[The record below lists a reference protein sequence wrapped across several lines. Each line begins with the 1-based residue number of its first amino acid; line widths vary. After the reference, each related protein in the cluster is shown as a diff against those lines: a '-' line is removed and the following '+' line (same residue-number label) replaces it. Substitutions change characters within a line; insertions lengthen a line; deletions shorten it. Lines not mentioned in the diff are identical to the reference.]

1 MSLPNQSASSVA
13 MRNNCDVVIISTS
26 RWDNPY
32 SSVGFSFAKEF
43 AKNNRVFYIDHPFSL
58 NELAAQYSNN
68 PNIKPR
74 MPALLFGKSIYRK
87 IDGLPDNLT
96 IVTPKLT
103 LPINWLSEGYLYDLL
118 WKLNE
123 RAALTAL
130 SKTIKDFNIKR
141 YVFFNSFNPYYFKK
155 IPLDIKPLVKIY
167 QTIDDITQ
175 ETYVARHGVRLEQ
188 EAIVNADV
196 SFGTSKE
203 LTKLIGRYSPNVF
216 CVPNAAD
223 FTLFQKAATEKLE
236 RPKEL
241 VGVDKKILCYT
252 GNIGSRINYELLR
265 KVAITNTDK
274 LLLMVGPVSNNDHKE
289 FGLDQLPNV
298 LMVGA
303 KDISELPSYLQHSDC
318 LLIPFEYSTLTKS
331 IYPLKIN
338 EYLTAGKPVVATAF
352 SEDIQDFS
360 DVAYIAKTEEDFLV
374 KIEQAI
380 QENNPVKVKERIAKA
395 ATNTWQ
401 ARVSLFWDIA
411 ESVYDKKNK
420 NLM

>member
-1 MSLPNQSASSVA
+1 MSLPSQIDSSFF
-13 MRNNCDVVIISTS
+13 MRSDCDVVIISTS

-58 NELAAQYSNN
+58 NELATQYSHN

-74 MPALLFGKSIYRK
+74 LPALLFGKSAYRK

-103 LPINWLSEGYLYDLL
+103 LPINWLNEGYLYNLL
-118 WKLNE
+118 WELNE
-123 RAALTAL
+123 RAAIDAL
-130 SKTIKDFNIKR
+130 RKTIKDFDIKR
-141 YVFFNSFNPYYFKK
+141 YVFFNSFNPFYFKK
-155 IPLDIKPLVKIY
+155 IPADIKPLVKIY

-175 ETYVARHGVRLEQ
+175 ETYIARHGVRLEH

-203 LTKLIGRYSPNVF
+203 LTKLIARYSSNVF

-241 VGVDKKILCYT
+241 IGIDKKVICYT
-252 GNIGSRINYELLR
+252 GNIGSRINYGLLR
-265 KVAITNTDK
+265 KVAVTNPDK

-374 KIEQAI
+374 KIEQAL
-380 QENNPVKVKERIAKA
+380 QENNPAKIKERIAKA
-395 ATNTWQ
+395 ANNTWQ
-401 ARVSLFWDIA
+401 ARVALFWDIA
-411 ESVYDKKNK
+411 ESVYAKKGQTSN
-420 NLM
+420 

>member
-1 MSLPNQSASSVA
+1 MSLPSQIDSSFF
-13 MRNNCDVVIISTS
+13 MRSDCDVVIISTS

-58 NELAAQYSNN
+58 NELATQYSHN

-74 MPALLFGKSIYRK
+74 LPALLFGKSAYRK

-103 LPINWLSEGYLYDLL
+103 LPINWLNEGYLYNLL
-118 WKLNE
+118 WELNE
-123 RAALTAL
+123 RAAIDAL
-130 SKTIKDFNIKR
+130 RKTIKDFDIKR
-141 YVFFNSFNPYYFKK
+141 YVFFNSFNPFYFKK
-155 IPLDIKPLVKIY
+155 IPADIKPLVKIY

-175 ETYVARHGVRLEQ
+175 ETYIARHGVRLEH

-203 LTKLIGRYSPNVF
+203 LTKLIARYSSDVF

-241 VGVDKKILCYT
+241 IGIDKKVICYT
-252 GNIGSRINYELLR
+252 GNIGSRINYGLLR
-265 KVAITNTDK
+265 KVAVTNPDK

-360 DVAYIAKTEEDFLV
+360 DVAYIAKTEEEFLV
-374 KIEQAI
+374 KIEQAL
-380 QENNPVKVKERIAKA
+380 QENNPAKIKERIAKA
-395 ATNTWQ
+395 ANNTWQ
-401 ARVSLFWDIA
+401 ARVALFWDIA
-411 ESVYDKKNK
+411 ESVYAKKGQTSN
-420 NLM
+420 

>member
-1 MSLPNQSASSVA
+1 MSLPSQIDSSFF
-13 MRNNCDVVIISTS
+13 MRSDCDVVIISTS

-58 NELAAQYSNN
+58 NELATQYSHN

-74 MPALLFGKSIYRK
+74 IPALLFGKSAYRK

-103 LPINWLSEGYLYDLL
+103 LPINWLNEGYLYNLL
-118 WKLNE
+118 WELNE
-123 RAALTAL
+123 RAAIDAL
-130 SKTIKDFNIKR
+130 RKTIKDFDIKR
-141 YVFFNSFNPYYFKK
+141 YVFFNSFNPFYFKK
-155 IPLDIKPLVKIY
+155 IPADIKPLVKIY

-175 ETYVARHGVRLEQ
+175 ETYIARHGVRLEH

-203 LTKLIGRYSPNVF
+203 LTKLIARYSSNVF

-241 VGVDKKILCYT
+241 IGIDKKVICYT
-252 GNIGSRINYELLR
+252 GNIGSRINYGLLK
-265 KVAITNTDK
+265 KVAVTNPDK

-360 DVAYIAKTEEDFLV
+360 DVAYIAKTEEEFLV
-374 KIEQAI
+374 KIEQAL
-380 QENNPVKVKERIAKA
+380 QENNPAKIKERIAKA
-395 ATNTWQ
+395 ANNTWQ
-401 ARVSLFWDIA
+401 ARVALFWDIA
-411 ESVYDKKNK
+411 ESVYAKKGQTSN
-420 NLM
+420 

>member
-1 MSLPNQSASSVA
+1 

-58 NELAAQYSNN
+58 NELATQFSNN
-68 PNIKPR
+68 DTVKSR
-74 MPALLFGKSIYRK
+74 LPALLFGKNAYRK
-87 IDGLPDNLT
+87 IIDLPDNLT
-96 IVTPKLT
+96 IVTPRVT
-103 LPINWLSEGYLYDLL
+103 LPINWLSEGFTYNLL
-118 WKLNE
+118 WNLNE
-123 RAALTAL
+123 RAALKAL
-130 SKTIKDFNIKR
+130 KKVIKDFNIKD
-141 YVFFNSFNPYYFKK
+141 YVFFNSFDPFYFKH
-155 IPLDIKPLVKIY
+155 IPNDIKPLVKVY

-175 ETYVARHGVRLEQ
+175 ETYIARHGVRLER

-196 SFGTSKE
+196 SFATSKE
-203 LTKLIGRYSPNVF
+203 LTKIIAQYSSTVF

-223 FTLFQKAATEKLE
+223 FSLFQKAATENLD

-241 VGVDKKILCYT
+241 LGVNQKVICYT
-252 GNIGSRINYELLR
+252 GNIGSRINYDLLK
-265 KVAITNTDK
+265 KVALTHADK

-298 LMVGA
+298 LLVGA

-360 DVAYIAKTEEDFLV
+360 DVAYIAKTDEEFLD
-374 KIEQAI
+374 KITLAI
-380 QENNPVKVKERIAKA
+380 QENDPDKVKKRIAKA
-395 ATNTWQ
+395 AHNTWE
-401 ARVSLFWDIA
+401 ARVALFWDIVEA
-411 ESVYDKKNK
+411 VYEKKQHVISNQG
-420 NLM
+420 

>member
-1 MSLPNQSASSVA
+1 MSVTNKDVTSLL
-13 MRNNCDVVIISTS
+13 MRNNCDVIIISTS

-58 NELAAQYSNN
+58 NELATQYLNN
-68 PNIKPR
+68 PNFKSRI
-74 MPALLFGKSIYRK
+74 PALLFGKSAYRK
-87 IDGLPDNLT
+87 IEGLPDNLT

-103 LPINWLSEGYLYDLL
+103 LSINWLSEGYIYNLL

-123 RAALTAL
+123 RVALNAL
-130 SKTIKDFNIKR
+130 RKVLRDFNIDR
-141 YVFFNSFNPYYFKK
+141 YVFFNSFDPFYFKQ
-155 IPLDIKPLVKIY
+155 IPSDIKPLVKVY

-188 EAIVNADV
+188 QAITNADV

-203 LTKLIGRYSPNVF
+203 LTKLIARYSPNVF

-241 VGVDKKILCYT
+241 IGIDKKVICYT
-252 GNIGSRINYELLR
+252 GNIGSRINYNLLR
-265 KVAITNTDK
+265 KIAITHSDK
-274 LLLMVGPVSNNDHKE
+274 LLLMVGPVSNNDYKD
-289 FGLDQLPNV
+289 FGLDQLPNFI
-298 LMVGA
+298 LTGA
-303 KDISELPSYLQHSDC
+303 KDISELPAYLQYSDC
-318 LLIPFEYSTLTKS
+318 LIIPFEYTTLTKS

-338 EYLTAGKPVVATAF
+338 EYLTAGKPVVVTAF

-360 DVAYIAKTEEDFLV
+360 DVAYVAKTDEEFLIKV
-374 KIEQAI
+374 DQSI
-380 QENNPVKVKERIAKA
+380 QENNPVKIEERIAKA
-395 ATNTWQ
+395 AHNTWQ
-401 ARVSLFWDIA
+401 SRVSLFWDIV
-411 ESVYDKKNK
+411 ESVYAKKT
-420 NLM
+420 

>member
-1 MSLPNQSASSVA
+1 MSLPSQIDSSFF
-13 MRNNCDVVIISTS
+13 MRSDCDVVIISTS

-58 NELAAQYSNN
+58 NELATQYSHN

-74 MPALLFGKSIYRK
+74 IPALLFGKSAYRK

-103 LPINWLSEGYLYDLL
+103 LPINWLNEGYLYNLL
-118 WKLNE
+118 WELNE
-123 RAALTAL
+123 RAAINAL
-130 SKTIKDFNIKR
+130 RKTIKDFDIKR
-141 YVFFNSFNPYYFKK
+141 YVFFNSFNPFYFKK
-155 IPLDIKPLVKIY
+155 IPADIKPLVKIY

-175 ETYVARHGVRLEQ
+175 ETYIARHGVRLEH

-203 LTKLIGRYSPNVF
+203 LTKLIARYSSNVF

-241 VGVDKKILCYT
+241 IGIDKKVICYT
-252 GNIGSRINYELLR
+252 GNIGSRINYSLLR
-265 KVAITNTDK
+265 KVAVTNPDK

-360 DVAYIAKTEEDFLV
+360 DVAYIAKTEEEFLV
-374 KIEQAI
+374 KIEQAL
-380 QENNPVKVKERIAKA
+380 QENNPAKIKERIAKA
-395 ATNTWQ
+395 ANNTWQ
-401 ARVSLFWDIA
+401 ARVALFWDIA
-411 ESVYDKKNK
+411 ESVYAKKGQTSN
-420 NLM
+420 

>member
-1 MSLPNQSASSVA
+1 
-13 MRNNCDVVIISTS
+13 MRNDCDVVIISTS

-58 NELAAQYSNN
+58 NELASQYNN
-68 PNIKPR
+68 KDVVKSR
-74 MPALLFGKSIYRK
+74 LSALLLGKSPYRK

-96 IVTPKLT
+96 IVTPQVT
-103 LPINWLSEGYLYDLL
+103 LPINWLKEGYLYNML

-123 RAALTAL
+123 RVVL
-130 SKTIKDFNIKR
+130 SILRKLIKDFNVQR
-141 YVFFNSFNPYYFKK
+141 YVLFNSFDPFYLTK
-155 IPLDIKPLVKIY
+155 IPADIKPLVKIY

-175 ETYVARHGVRLEQ
+175 ETYIARHGVRLEQ
-188 EAIVNADV
+188 EAITNSDV

-203 LTKLIGRYSPNVF
+203 LTKLISRYSSTVF

-223 FTLFQKAATEKLE
+223 FTLFQKAVTDELE

-241 VGVDKKILCYT
+241 VGISKKVICYT
-252 GNIGSRINYELLR
+252 GNIGSRINYGLLR
-265 KVAITNTDK
+265 KVALSHADK
-274 LLLMVGPVSNNDHKE
+274 LLLMVGPVSNEDHKE

-298 LMVGA
+298 LMIGA
-303 KDISELPSYLQHSDC
+303 RDISQLPAYLQHSDC
-318 LLIPFEYSTLTKS
+318 LLIPFEYSILTKS

-360 DVAYIAKTEEDFLV
+360 DVAYIAKTEEEFLL
-374 KIEQAI
+374 KIEQSI
-380 QENNPVKVKERIAKA
+380 QENSPAKIKERVAKA
-395 ATNTWQ
+395 ALNTWQ
-401 ARVSLFWDIA
+401 ARVNLFWDIA
-411 ESVYDKKNK
+411 ESVYTNK
-420 NLM
+420 R

>member
-1 MSLPNQSASSVA
+1 MSLPSQIDSSFF
-13 MRNNCDVVIISTS
+13 MRSDCDVVIISTS

-58 NELAAQYSNN
+58 NELATQYSHN

-74 MPALLFGKSIYRK
+74 LPALLFGKSAYRK

-103 LPINWLSEGYLYDLL
+103 LPINWLNEGYLYNLL
-118 WKLNE
+118 WELNE
-123 RAALTAL
+123 RAAIDAL
-130 SKTIKDFNIKR
+130 RKTIKDFDIKR
-141 YVFFNSFNPYYFKK
+141 YVFFNSFNPFYFKK
-155 IPLDIKPLVKIY
+155 IPADIKPLVKIY

-175 ETYVARHGVRLEQ
+175 ETYIARHGVRLEH

-203 LTKLIGRYSPNVF
+203 LTKLIARYSSNVF

-241 VGVDKKILCYT
+241 IGIDKKVICYT
-252 GNIGSRINYELLR
+252 GNIGSRINYGLLR
-265 KVAITNTDK
+265 KVAVTNPDK

-360 DVAYIAKTEEDFLV
+360 DVAYIAKTEEEFLV
-374 KIEQAI
+374 KIEQAL
-380 QENNPVKVKERIAKA
+380 QENNPAKIKERIAKA
-395 ATNTWQ
+395 ANNTWQ
-401 ARVSLFWDIA
+401 ARVALFWDIA
-411 ESVYDKKNK
+411 ESVYAKKGQTSN
-420 NLM
+420 